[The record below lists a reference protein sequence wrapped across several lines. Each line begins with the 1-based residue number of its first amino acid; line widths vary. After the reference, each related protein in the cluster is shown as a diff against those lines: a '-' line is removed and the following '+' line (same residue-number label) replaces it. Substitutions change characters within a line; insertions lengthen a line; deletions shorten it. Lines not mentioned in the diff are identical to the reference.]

1 MRPIHLPYFD
11 SCTHPTLNGAWTDGR
26 NGMTFQNLASLKR
39 EIPGYNALAI
49 GLPGVGDYEHRAF
62 KRECDTWGFE
72 GIAAVTTV
80 EPGDLERE
88 FDGIVNLGFR
98 GVKVHPRLLGRNTD
112 LSYLNKIF
120 NLCDQSGLVCLLC
133 TYEADSPG
141 RLPSIDP
148 FYQLCNALND
158 VPSVRLIMMHGGG
171 SRLTQFASLARHS
184 ESLLIDL
191 SFTVVDQLTSGLDE
205 SIGQLMLKLD
215 QRICI
220 GTDSPEFEVSQ
231 VLQRLEE
238 VAGDLEVDKL
248 ANILCNNLLR
258 FFPSRT

>member
-1 MRPIHLPYFD
+1 
-11 SCTHPTLNGAWTDGR
+11 
-26 NGMTFQNLASLKR
+26 MTFQDLASLKR

-112 LSYLNKIF
+112 LSYLKKIF

-171 SRLTQFASLARHS
+171 SRLMQFASLARHS

-205 SIGQLMLKLD
+205 FTGQLMLKLD

-220 GTDSPEFEVSQ
+220 GTDSPEFEVPQ

-238 VAGDLEVDKL
+238 VAGDLEVDKT
-248 ANILCNNLLR
+248 ANILSNNLLR

>member
-1 MRPIHLPYFD
+1 
-11 SCTHPTLNGAWTDGR
+11 
-26 NGMTFQNLASLKR
+26 MTFQDLASLKR

-112 LSYLNKIF
+112 LSYLKKIF

-171 SRLTQFASLARHS
+171 SRLMQFASLARHS

-205 SIGQLMLKLD
+205 FIGQLMLKLD

-220 GTDSPEFEVSQ
+220 GTDSPEFEVPQ

-238 VAGDLEVDKL
+238 VAGDLEVDKT
-248 ANILCNNLLR
+248 ANILSNNLLR

>member
-1 MRPIHLPYFD
+1 MTIAHLAYFD
-11 SCTHPTLNGAWTDGR
+11 SCTHPTLNGEWTGGR
-26 NGMTFQNLASLKR
+26 CGIRFSDLAALKR
-39 EIPGYNALAI
+39 DVPGYSALAI
-49 GLPGVGDYEHRAF
+49 GLPGIGGYEHEEF
-62 KRECDTWGFE
+62 KRQCDTWGFE

-80 EPGDLERE
+80 EPRDLERE
-88 FDGIVNLGFR
+88 LEGIVDLGYR
-98 GVKVHPRLLGRNTD
+98 GVKVHPRLLGSNTD
-112 LSYLNKIF
+112 LSYLSKIF
-120 NLCDQSGLVCLLC
+120 KLCDQSGLVCLLC

-141 RLPSIDP
+141 KLPSSDP
-148 FYQLCNALND
+148 FYQLCNALNE

-171 SRLTQFASLARHS
+171 SRLMQFASLARHS

-205 SIGQLMLKLD
+205 SIRRLMSKLD

-220 GTDSPEFEVSQ
+220 GTDSPEFEAPQ

-238 VAGDLEVDKL
+238 IAGDLEVGKL
-248 ANILCNNLLR
+248 ANILSNNLLR